1 MQPFSNLLNPKALAQ
16 LQGAKNLL
24 AFSGGVDS
32 SALFFLLL
40 DHNITF
46 DLAIV
51 DYGKRAQSKA
61 EVAYAHTLAD
71 RYQKAIYHK
80 AVDLDDRNFE
90 QSAREA
96 RYTFF
101 EEIIRHEGYHNLIT
115 AHQLNDRLEWFLMQ
129 LSKGAGL
136 VELLG
141 FDGVEERKGYR
152 IVRPLLDVAKSE
164 LQAYLHTNKIDY
176 FIDESNRDPR
186 FTRNRFR
193 LEYSDSLI
201 KAHKEGIKRS
211 LNYLQKDKQSLLP
224 PIEITQ
230 YHDLLILP
238 RHDQE
243 MRRIDKIFKERG
255 YLLSSAQKREIEKV
269 EEIVIA
275 DRFVVSKNRSYL
287 FVSPKSTVTM
297 PKHFKEQC
305 RVLNIP
311 KKIRPYLYE
320 VAIDPSR
327 LQSYCTSSN
336 A

>member
-1 MQPFSNLLNPKALAQ
+1 MQPFSSLLNPKALTL

-40 DHNITF
+40 DHDIPF

-71 RYQKAIYHK
+71 RYGKTIYTK
-80 AVDLDDRNFE
+80 AVDLEARNFE
-90 QSAREA
+90 QKAREA

-101 EEIIRHEGYHNLIT
+101 EEIIHQEGYHNLIT

-152 IVRPLLDVAKSE
+152 IVRPLLDTGKSE
-164 LQAYLHTNKIDY
+164 LLVYLHTNKIDY
-176 FIDESNRDPR
+176 FVDESNHDPR
-186 FTRNRFR
+186 FRRNRFR
-193 LEYSDSLI
+193 RAWSDPLI
-201 KAHKEGIKRS
+201 ENYLEGIKRS
-211 LNYLQKDKQSLLP
+211 FHYLREDREALQPS
-224 PIEITQ
+224 IEINR
-230 YHDLLILP
+230 YADLLIFP
-238 RHDQE
+238 RHPQE
-243 MRRIDKIFKERG
+243 IRMIDKILKERG
-255 YLLSSAQKREIEKV
+255 YLLSAAQKREISKED
-269 EEIVIA
+269 EIVIA
-275 DRFVVSKNRSYL
+275 DRFVIVKAHHYL
-287 FVSPKSTVTM
+287 FLSPKSTVTM
-297 PKHFKEQC
+297 PKKFKEVC
-305 RVLNIP
+305 RLLEIP

-320 VAIDPSR
+320 AQIEPEE
-327 LQSYCTSSN
+327 LLLYLK
-336 A
+336 

>member
-40 DHNITF
+40 DQDIPF

-141 FDGVEERKGYR
+141 FDAIEVRRAYR

-164 LQAYLHTNKIDY
+164 LQAYLHINKIDY

-193 LEYSDSLI
+193 LECSDPLI

-243 MRRIDKIFKERG
+243 MRRIDKIFKKRG

>member
-152 IVRPLLDVAKSE
+152 IVRPLLDTGKSE
-164 LQAYLHTNKIDY
+164 LSAYLHTNKIDY

-193 LEYSDSLI
+193 LECSDSLI